1 MNWLILIAVAS
12 ASDVILTPFTP
23 RTTSDLGAAERLTIA
38 STESFANPDYA
49 VISPAE
55 VQRRGGTE
63 TLNCAEE
70 PRCLEALWRRF
81 PTARLA
87 IVGQVGWVN
96 GEMDT
101 VVRIYNPGDGAP
113 IEVLSEKLGDEQV
126 VTFASELAQI
136 AGEILPL
143 VPPREPAT
151 IAPVAPVVPAPVASA
166 TTPAAEGGAV
176 LPTDDPPGDVEPEPV
191 ASSEPTPVTTAQ
203 SNAAKPVEQESSA
216 DTEAFQWE
224 GGVMG
229 FGDEA
234 QGHFEASGL
243 GFDDWVHRHMIRA
256 KSVGIELFA
265 GAVFGDVDRRY
276 DTRVLVV
283 QTEELTFEE
292 EDFYQYDAFS
302 TGQGQVFG
310 LGICYRSLW
319 WFEAGIYG
327 GLQMGNKYLTTGWE
341 QQVEG
346 VISDS
351 YEKEYQPSI
360 SWMFLAE
367 PRLRLF
373 LVGRG
378 PVKPFLLAALNFR
391 LYDGYTVPDVANVDY
406 RDRTGGLSFG
416 PTFGGGLTFDTRSIF
431 YFTSE
436 AAWSGVVLPGV
447 LQRGGEHL
455 AYIPKPIEGT
465 GQMVWFRAG
474 IGIHY

>member
-1 MNWLILIAVAS
+1 
-12 ASDVILTPFTP
+12 
-23 RTTSDLGAAERLTIA
+23 
-38 STESFANPDYA
+38 
-49 VISPAE
+49 
-55 VQRRGGTE
+55 
-63 TLNCAEE
+63 
-70 PRCLEALWRRF
+70 
-81 PTARLA
+81 
-87 IVGQVGWVN
+87 
-96 GEMDT
+96 MDT

-113 IEVLSEKLGDEQV
+113 IEVLSENLGDDQV
-126 VTFASELAQI
+126 GAFAAQLAQI

-143 VPPREPAT
+143 VPPREPAN
-151 IAPVAPVVPAPVASA
+151 IAPVAPVASA
-166 TTPAAEGGAV
+166 PPVLGETITAAVNEPI
-176 LPTDDPPGDVEPEPV
+176 LPTDDPPGDVDAEPV
-191 ASSEPTPVTTAQ
+191 APQVPTAV
-203 SNAAKPVEQESSA
+203 AASPSVAVKPAEQPPSAGTESH
-216 DTEAFQWE
+216 QWN
-224 GGVMG
+224 GGPMG

-234 QGHFEASGL
+234 REHFEASGL
-243 GFDDWVHRHMIRA
+243 GFDDWVHRTMVRA
-256 KSVGIELFA
+256 KSVGIELFG

-283 QTEELTFEE
+283 QTEELTFKE

-327 GLQMGNKYLTTGWE
+327 GMQMGKKYLTTGWE

-351 YEKEYQPSI
+351 YEKEYEPSI

-416 PTFGGGLTFDTRSIF
+416 PTFGGGFSFDTRSIF

-436 AAWSGVVLPGV
+436 AAWTGVVLPGV

-465 GQMVWFRAG
+465 GQMVWFRGG